1 MCTSPPV
8 RDGRHVAV
16 AEGYPFLGNF
26 SIETSRSER
35 ENRSMSEPDPCL
47 EKSPTC
53 PQCGARLSPSPV
65 PAPEQLRQWFT
76 EPIARRLGLYE
87 IPPGLRISVVMPVYN
102 EVASVEEILRRVRE
116 VPIAKEVIVVDDGS
130 TDGTRDRLAA
140 LEGQPDL
147 RIVYHPR
154 NQGKGAALRTGF
166 AHATGDIVLVQDADL
181 EYDPIQYPLLIQP
194 IVEGVADVVYGSRF
208 AAGAPHRVL
217 YFWHSVANRFLTM
230 VSNAVTDLNLTDME
244 TCYKVF
250 RRDVIQQIAPTLKE
264 KGFGIE
270 VELTAKVARR
280 RCRIFEI
287 GISYF
292 GRTYKEGKKIGLI
305 DAFHALWC
313 IVRYG
318 LAD

>member
-1 MCTSPPV
+1 MSQPGQVPETAATCPCCGS
-8 RDGRHVAV
+8 H
-16 AEGYPFLGNF
+16 LG
-26 SIETSRSER
+26 SV
-35 ENRSMSEPDPCL
+35 PDP
-47 EKSPTC
+47 T
-53 PQCGARLSPSPV
+53 
-65 PAPEQLRQWFT
+65 PEQLQRWFT
-76 EPIARRLGLYE
+76 QPVARRLGLYRV
-87 IPPGLRISVVMPVYN
+87 PPELRLSVVMPVYN
-102 EVASVEEILRRVRE
+102 EAAFVEEIIRRVRE
-116 VPIAKEVIVVDDGS
+116 VPIAKEIIVVDDGS
-130 TDGTRDRLAA
+130 TDGTRQRLAA

-147 RIVYHPR
+147 KIVYHPH

-166 AHATGDIVLVQDADL
+166 ERATGDIVLVQDADL

-217 YFWHSVANRFLTM
+217 YFWHSVANRFLTTF
-230 VSNAVTDLNLTDME
+230 SNAVTDLNLTDME

-250 RRDVIQQIAPTLKE
+250 RRDVIEQIAPTLKE

-280 RCRIFEI
+280 QCRIYEI

-292 GRTYKEGKKIGLI
+292 GRTYKEGKKIKLA

-313 IVRYG
+313 IFRYA

>member
-1 MCTSPPV
+1 MPLSGQV
-8 RDGRHVAV
+8 
-16 AEGYPFLGNF
+16 L
-26 SIETSRSER
+26 
-35 ENRSMSEPDPCL
+35 ENEF
-47 EKSPTC
+47 TC
-53 PQCGARLSPSPV
+53 PACGSHLGPMSDPTPD
-65 PAPEQLRQWFT
+65 QLQRWFT
-76 EPIARRLGLYE
+76 QPVARRLGLYR
-87 IPPGLRISVVMPVYN
+87 IPSDLRLSVVMPVYN
-102 EVASVEEILRRVRE
+102 EAASVEEILRRVRE
-116 VPIAKEVIVVDDGS
+116 VPIAKEIILVDDGS

-147 RIVYHPR
+147 KIVYHPR
-154 NQGKGAALRTGF
+154 NRGKGAALRTGF
-166 AHATGDIVLVQDADL
+166 ERATGDIVLVQDADL

-194 IVEGVADVVYGSRF
+194 IVEGMADVVYGSRF

-217 YFWHSVANRFLTM
+217 YFWHSVANRFLTTL
-230 VSNAVTDLNLTDME
+230 SNAATDLNLTDME

-250 RRDVIQQIAPTLKE
+250 RRDVIAEIAPTLKE

-280 RCRIFEI
+280 KCRIYEI

-292 GRTYKEGKKIGLI
+292 GRTYKEGKKIKLR

-313 IVRYG
+313 IFRYA

>member
-1 MCTSPPV
+1 
-8 RDGRHVAV
+8 
-16 AEGYPFLGNF
+16 
-26 SIETSRSER
+26 
-35 ENRSMSEPDPCL
+35 
-47 EKSPTC
+47 
-53 PQCGARLSPSPV
+53 
-65 PAPEQLRQWFT
+65 LRQWFT